1 MSDKIELRFALEDIV
16 FAWSMTGQQ
25 SWDRL
30 VDELYDYV
38 LETYGP
44 PF

>member
-1 MSDKIELRFALEDIV
+1 MTNLREGLEDIV
-16 FAWSMTGQQ
+16 YAWSVSGQQ

-30 VDELYDYV
+30 VDELHDFV
-38 LETYGP
+38 VENYGP

>member
-1 MSDKIELRFALEDIV
+1 MSDLRTGIEDIV
-16 FAWSMTGQQ
+16 FSWSMSGQQ

-38 LETYGP
+38 SETYGP

>member
-1 MSDKIELRFALEDIV
+1 MNNELHLGIEDIV
-16 FAWSMTGQQ
+16 YAWSIQGR
-25 SWDRL
+25 SIDRL
-30 VDELYDYV
+30 VDDLHDFV

>member
-1 MSDKIELRFALEDIV
+1 MNEDLHASLEDIV
-16 FAWSMTGQQ
+16 YAWSLTGLGV
-25 SWDRL
+25 DRL
-30 VDELYDYV
+30 VDEIHDYV

>member
-1 MSDKIELRFALEDIV
+1 MKEDKYLLAGIEDIV
-16 FAWSMTGQQ
+16 YAWTLEGAPA
-25 SWDRL
+25 DRL

-38 LETYGP
+38 LDTYGP